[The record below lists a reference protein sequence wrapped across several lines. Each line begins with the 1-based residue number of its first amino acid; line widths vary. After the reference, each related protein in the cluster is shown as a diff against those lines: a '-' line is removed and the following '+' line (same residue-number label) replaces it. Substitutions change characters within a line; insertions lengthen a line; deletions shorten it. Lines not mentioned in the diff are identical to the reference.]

1 LWDLQD
7 HKAPKDPV
15 VDHKAHKDH
24 KDPVVDHKAHKDR
37 KDPLVILD
45 HKALAA
51 RKGHKAPLVILAHKD
66 HRVLLEPLAHLDQL
80 EDHRVLVVHKV
91 QLVPLGCLAQLVLK
105 DWADHKV
112 HKDHRAPKAILTPL
126 PVQHH

>member
-1 LWDLQD
+1 MLWGQLGRKGRKAPVAD
-7 HKAPKDPV
+7 HK
-15 VDHKAHKDH
+15 DHKDHREILVRRGHRVREDHKDH
-24 KDPVVDHKAHKDR
+24 KDPLVLRAHKAHK
-37 KDPLVILD
+37 
-45 HKALAA
+45 
-51 RKGHKAPLVILAHKD
+51 
-66 HRVLLEPLAHLDQL
+66 VLLEPLAHLVQL
-80 EDHRVLVVHKV
+80 EDRRVLVAHKV